1 MIWTFDQVTTTIKE
15 MWLEE
20 KVHMRSLG
28 LKKKSQHVIMKC
40 AMLCQ
45 LLLADVLIIF
55 AQLIQVCHQGGL
67 HKVCFCYMSNKS
79 CVLRVPEIP
88 EVPNIYR
95 QKQLPA
101 IDFIGSKHGLQIV
114 IWLSYSKT

>member
-55 AQLIQVCHQGGL
+55 AQLIQVCHQGDL
-67 HKVCFCYMSNKS
+67 HKVSFCYMSNKS

-88 EVPNIYR
+88 EVSNIYH
-95 QKQLPA
+95 QKQ
-101 IDFIGSKHGLQIV
+101 
-114 IWLSYSKT
+114 